1 MALGSCRGMTGLG
14 RRMRQISIRPRD
26 RGHPDRLRVV
36 DFCTGHRPIGTVP
49 TSGQYRSVRK
59 QTIFLQLANPLGL
72 RLSYR
77 DANVLEVPMRTR
89 TLLVVLV
96 LLLIVAF
103 LATNWSVF
111 AASAKVSFVFA
122 SIEVPIGLVML
133 GILTLIALTFGIYS
147 AVSWSAILLEFRRQA
162 KELTAQRTLADQA
175 EASRFT
181 ELRAVM
187 HDELERL
194 ADRMSQMHDTFRTE
208 IRDNTNSLAA
218 TIGELDDRIQ
228 KLHSGDRPA

>member
-1 MALGSCRGMTGLG
+1 
-14 RRMRQISIRPRD
+14 
-26 RGHPDRLRVV
+26 
-36 DFCTGHRPIGTVP
+36 
-49 TSGQYRSVRK
+49 
-59 QTIFLQLANPLGL
+59 
-72 RLSYR
+72 
-77 DANVLEVPMRTR
+77 MRTR
-89 TLLVVLV
+89 SLLVVLV

-103 LATNWSVF
+103 LAINWSVF
-111 AASAKVSFVFA
+111 AASAKVSFVIT

-181 ELRAVM
+181 ELRVAM
-187 HDELERL
+187 HDELEHL
-194 ADRMSQMHDTFRTE
+194 ADRMTQMHDTFRTE
-208 IRDNTNSLAA
+208 IRDNANSLAA

-228 KLHSGDRPA
+228 KLHSGDGS

>member
-1 MALGSCRGMTGLG
+1 
-14 RRMRQISIRPRD
+14 
-26 RGHPDRLRVV
+26 
-36 DFCTGHRPIGTVP
+36 
-49 TSGQYRSVRK
+49 
-59 QTIFLQLANPLGL
+59 
-72 RLSYR
+72 
-77 DANVLEVPMRTR
+77 MRTR

-103 LATNWSVF
+103 LAINWSVF
-111 AASAKVSFVFA
+111 AASAKVSFVFT

-133 GILTLIALTFGIYS
+133 AILTLIALTFGIYS

-194 ADRMSQMHDTFRTE
+194 ADRMAQMHDTFRAE

-228 KLHSGDRPA
+228 KLLSGDRS

>member
-1 MALGSCRGMTGLG
+1 
-14 RRMRQISIRPRD
+14 
-26 RGHPDRLRVV
+26 
-36 DFCTGHRPIGTVP
+36 
-49 TSGQYRSVRK
+49 
-59 QTIFLQLANPLGL
+59 
-72 RLSYR
+72 
-77 DANVLEVPMRTR
+77 MRTR

-103 LATNWSVF
+103 LAVNWSVF
-111 AASAKVSFVFA
+111 AAPAKVSFIFT

-133 GILTLIALTFGIYS
+133 GILALIALTFGIYS

-194 ADRMSQMHDTFRTE
+194 ADRMAQMHDTSRGE
-208 IRDNTNSLAA
+208 IRDNANSLAA

-228 KLHSGDRPA
+228 KLLAGDRS

>member
-1 MALGSCRGMTGLG
+1 
-14 RRMRQISIRPRD
+14 
-26 RGHPDRLRVV
+26 
-36 DFCTGHRPIGTVP
+36 
-49 TSGQYRSVRK
+49 
-59 QTIFLQLANPLGL
+59 
-72 RLSYR
+72 
-77 DANVLEVPMRTR
+77 MRTH

-103 LATNWSVF
+103 LAINWSVF

-181 ELRAVM
+181 ELRTVM
-187 HDELERL
+187 RDELEQL

-208 IRDNTNSLAA
+208 IRDNTNSLSA

-228 KLHSGDRPA
+228 KLHSGDRS

>member
-1 MALGSCRGMTGLG
+1 
-14 RRMRQISIRPRD
+14 
-26 RGHPDRLRVV
+26 
-36 DFCTGHRPIGTVP
+36 
-49 TSGQYRSVRK
+49 
-59 QTIFLQLANPLGL
+59 
-72 RLSYR
+72 
-77 DANVLEVPMRTR
+77 MRTS

-96 LLLIVAF
+96 LLMIVAF
-103 LATNWSVF
+103 LVVNWSVF

-187 HDELERL
+187 HDELEQL

-208 IRDNTNSLAA
+208 IRDNTNSLSA

-228 KLHSGDRPA
+228 KLHSGDRS

>member
-1 MALGSCRGMTGLG
+1 
-14 RRMRQISIRPRD
+14 
-26 RGHPDRLRVV
+26 
-36 DFCTGHRPIGTVP
+36 
-49 TSGQYRSVRK
+49 
-59 QTIFLQLANPLGL
+59 
-72 RLSYR
+72 
-77 DANVLEVPMRTR
+77 MRTR

-96 LLLIVAF
+96 LLLIAAF
-103 LATNWSVF
+103 LAINWSVF
-111 AASAKVSFVFA
+111 AASAKVSFVVT
-122 SIEVPIGLVML
+122 SVEVPIGLVML

-181 ELRAVM
+181 DLRAVM

-194 ADRMSQMHDTFRTE
+194 ADRMAQMHDTFCAE
-208 IRDNTNSLAA
+208 IRDNANSLAA

-228 KLHSGDRPA
+228 KLHSDDRT

>member
-1 MALGSCRGMTGLG
+1 
-14 RRMRQISIRPRD
+14 
-26 RGHPDRLRVV
+26 
-36 DFCTGHRPIGTVP
+36 
-49 TSGQYRSVRK
+49 
-59 QTIFLQLANPLGL
+59 
-72 RLSYR
+72 
-77 DANVLEVPMRTR
+77 MRTR

-103 LATNWSVF
+103 LAINWSVF
-111 AASAKVSFVFA
+111 TASAKVSFVFV

-187 HDELERL
+187 HDELEQL

-208 IRDNTNSLAA
+208 IRDNTNSLSA

-228 KLHSGDRPA
+228 KLHSGDRS

>member
-1 MALGSCRGMTGLG
+1 
-14 RRMRQISIRPRD
+14 
-26 RGHPDRLRVV
+26 
-36 DFCTGHRPIGTVP
+36 
-49 TSGQYRSVRK
+49 
-59 QTIFLQLANPLGL
+59 
-72 RLSYR
+72 
-77 DANVLEVPMRTR
+77 MRTR

-103 LATNWSVF
+103 LAINWSVF
-111 AASAKVSFVFA
+111 AASAKVSFVFTT
-122 SIEVPIGLVML
+122 IEVPIGLVML
-133 GILTLIALTFGIYS
+133 GILALIALTFGIYS

-187 HDELERL
+187 HEELERL
-194 ADRMSQMHDTFRTE
+194 ADRMSQIHDAFRTE

-228 KLHSGDRPA
+228 KLHSGDRS

>member
-1 MALGSCRGMTGLG
+1 
-14 RRMRQISIRPRD
+14 
-26 RGHPDRLRVV
+26 
-36 DFCTGHRPIGTVP
+36 
-49 TSGQYRSVRK
+49 
-59 QTIFLQLANPLGL
+59 
-72 RLSYR
+72 
-77 DANVLEVPMRTR
+77 MRTR

-103 LATNWSVF
+103 LTINWSIF
-111 AASAKVSFVFA
+111 SAYVKVSFVFTV
-122 SIEVPIGLVML
+122 IEVPIGLVMV

-162 KELTAQRTLADQA
+162 KELTAQRALADQA

-181 ELRAVM
+181 ELRVVM
-187 HDELERL
+187 HDEMERL
-194 ADRMSQMHDTFRTE
+194 ADRMSQVQDTFRTE

-228 KLHSGDRPA
+228 KLHSGDRL

>member
-1 MALGSCRGMTGLG
+1 M
-14 RRMRQISIRPRD
+14 
-26 RGHPDRLRVV
+26 
-36 DFCTGHRPIGTVP
+36 
-49 TSGQYRSVRK
+49 
-59 QTIFLQLANPLGL
+59 IFLQLANPLGL
-72 RLSYR
+72 ILSYR

-103 LATNWSVF
+103 LAINWSVF

-133 GILTLIALTFGIYS
+133 GIFTLIALTFGIYS

-218 TIGELDDRIQ
+218 TIGELHDRIQ
-228 KLHSGDRPA
+228 KLHSGDRS